1 MGRYLLTVLPGLAEG
16 EKEKIRCAAH
26 KHGFTPMFYNSPQEA
41 ADMIPKA
48 EIIFGNDGKLADNAP
63 SLKWLCT
70 STAGVNQFM
79 NKEVFTGGQAM
90 LTNSSG
96 AYGVTISEHV
106 IMILLEILRRQQD
119 HTQIISR
126 KDWVRN
132 LPVRSICESR
142 ITLLGT
148 GDIGQ
153 ETAIRLRS
161 FSPGSLI
168 GVNRSG
174 SNPKGLFDRIV
185 KNEDLETIL
194 PQTDILIMSLPG
206 TAATEG
212 MIGEKELA
220 MLPDKAVVVNV
231 GRGSVI
237 VQSALEKELR
247 KGRLSAALD
256 VFEVE
261 PIPQEDTIWTCPN
274 LLITPHVAGNMT
286 LPYTVRRI
294 VDMFLENLDSYMEG
308 SDLKHRVNLEKGY

>member
-1 MGRYLLTVLPGLAEG
+1 
-16 EKEKIRCAAH
+16 
-26 KHGFTPMFYNSPQEA
+26 
-41 ADMIPKA
+41 
-48 EIIFGNDGKLADNAP
+48 
-63 SLKWLCT
+63 
-70 STAGVNQFM
+70 
-79 NKEVFTGGQAM
+79 
-90 LTNSSG
+90 
-96 AYGVTISEHV
+96 
-106 IMILLEILRRQQD
+106 
-119 HTQIISR
+119 
-126 KDWVRN
+126 
-132 LPVRSICESR
+132 
-142 ITLLGT
+142 
-148 GDIGQ
+148 
-153 ETAIRLRS
+153 
-161 FSPGSLI
+161 
-168 GVNRSG
+168 
-174 SNPKGLFDRIV
+174 
-185 KNEDLETIL
+185 
-194 PQTDILIMSLPG
+194 MSLPG

-308 SDLKHRVNLEKGY
+308 SNLKRRVNLEKGY